1 MMLNRTTGVSILQ
14 HPIFLAILFFFL
26 AMGINLIGID
36 LLSLTSDECFSIYH
50 AQMSPRLIYHHLST
64 GNNPPLHEWILHY
77 WMGWFGDS
85 AFSVRLPSAIFSS
98 LTTALIFI
106 LGTQISAG
114 NEKPEKAAGSTS
126 IGGIAALL
134 FLASNYTTFLAH
146 EARTYNLT
154 LFLGVLSTI
163 CFVMAI
169 RSGKTKHF
177 LVYGLIGGL
186 LCLSHFFGIW
196 ILLAQGSFWL
206 KTNWRNPNALKKM
219 GWAVLG
225 FGIAFGWY
233 VPNLWYRFVDSASQ
247 GTWVNPAPWDA
258 PYFTLWK
265 YLNTPI
271 ATIIAALLLL
281 YLTINLAAKKSIAQK
296 QNAQLI
302 LWLFAL
308 PFFGQWLLSLDH
320 PFSIPMFT
328 ERYASITLPFLCL
341 ILAMA
346 LSGLREQY
354 NQGLYRFAL
363 ALFFSTLLSGKI
375 FTPPNQASAKESLQ
389 TAKVSLGA
397 NWGKTP
403 IILEPYHS
411 AFQLLYYLDHQRF
424 QQYHPESVY
433 PHLANQ
439 LQQSNVWILKTN
451 KTLDSTGLSN
461 NNTLAYLR
469 FGTEKSVHTI
479 QIEQQLE
486 KLTAT
491 GGSIK
496 SSTIQIPKRLW
507 GTTEISSEAE
517 FWLIERK

>member
-1 MMLNRTTGVSILQ
+1 MLNRTTGVSILQ

-114 NEKPEKAAGSTS
+114 NEKPEKAAGNTS
-126 IGGIAALL
+126 IRGIAALL

-163 CFVMAI
+163 FIVTAI

-346 LSGLREQY
+346 LTGLREQY

-363 ALFFSTLLSGKI
+363 ALFFSTILSGKI
-375 FTPPNQASAKESLQ
+375 FTPANQASAREALQ

-403 IILEPYHS
+403 IVLEPYHS

-451 KTLDSTGLSN
+451 KSLDSTGLSN

-469 FGTEKSVHTI
+469 FGTVKSVHTI

>member
-114 NEKPEKAAGSTS
+114 NEKLEKAAGNTS

-134 FLASNYTTFLAH
+134 FLASNYTTFLAQ

-163 CFVMAI
+163 CFVTAI

-206 KTNWRNPNALKKM
+206 KTNWRNP
-219 GWAVLG
+219 
-225 FGIAFGWY
+225 
-233 VPNLWYRFVDSASQ
+233 
-247 GTWVNPAPWDA
+247 
-258 PYFTLWK
+258 
-265 YLNTPI
+265 
-271 ATIIAALLLL
+271 
-281 YLTINLAAKKSIAQK
+281 
-296 QNAQLI
+296 
-302 LWLFAL
+302 
-308 PFFGQWLLSLDH
+308 
-320 PFSIPMFT
+320 
-328 ERYASITLPFLCL
+328 
-341 ILAMA
+341 
-346 LSGLREQY
+346 
-354 NQGLYRFAL
+354 
-363 ALFFSTLLSGKI
+363 
-375 FTPPNQASAKESLQ
+375 
-389 TAKVSLGA
+389 
-397 NWGKTP
+397 
-403 IILEPYHS
+403 
-411 AFQLLYYLDHQRF
+411 
-424 QQYHPESVY
+424 
-433 PHLANQ
+433 
-439 LQQSNVWILKTN
+439 
-451 KTLDSTGLSN
+451 
-461 NNTLAYLR
+461 
-469 FGTEKSVHTI
+469 
-479 QIEQQLE
+479 
-486 KLTAT
+486 
-491 GGSIK
+491 
-496 SSTIQIPKRLW
+496 
-507 GTTEISSEAE
+507 
-517 FWLIERK
+517 

>member
-1 MMLNRTTGVSILQ
+1 MLNRTTGVSILQ

-163 CFVMAI
+163 CFVTAI

-302 LWLFAL
+302 LWLFVL

-346 LSGLREQY
+346 LSRLREQY

-363 ALFFSTLLSGKI
+363 ALFFSTILSGKI
-375 FTPPNQASAKESLQ
+375 FTPANQASAREALQ

-403 IILEPYHS
+403 IVLEPYHS

-469 FGTEKSVHTI
+469 FGSEKSVHTI